1 MIQGLRNGN
10 LLAPMNMPASTRRP
24 SVGAVLVLAS
34 VLLPAL
40 AVAQDAPPQADLP
53 ADRLGTAAQVEVGP
67 KIDGR
72 LTDIVWETAD
82 AMTEFVQHE
91 PIESAPASERTE
103 VRILFDAGALY
114 IGAWLYDEE
123 PTEIIM
129 GERRRDAN
137 LRDSD
142 AVLIVLDTYLDQ
154 QTGFFFGTNPGAIE
168 HDGQVRG
175 ESGANTSWDGSWTVE
190 TSVDD
195 EGWYA
200 EMRIPFSTLRHGPG
214 DEQTWGLNV
223 TRYIGRK
230 NEQVVWSPVPQQ
242 FGFYRLTEAGQLRG
256 VRPPPR
262 RVTTVTPYVLGA
274 ASRVPSVDTDV
285 RFPRETGADAKIGI
299 TQGITMDLT
308 VNTDFAQVEVDE
320 AQVDLTR
327 FSLFFPEKRPFFLEN
342 ADLFTSGLRF
352 LPGRTSG
359 RTALFHSRRIGVASG
374 EQVPIRWG
382 TRVSGRAAG
391 MDMGFLHMRTDGLE
405 GLQDPTGWTVA
416 RVAWELPSRSRV
428 GALYTSRT
436 SSDDSG
442 DFSRTYG
449 VDARVGIGE
458 RITVTTLAGL
468 TDKPGVS
475 DGREIYSAVGEY
487 ITPNWYF
494 RSYYDHLGENFN
506 PTAGFIPDNGFK
518 ESSLRLERTI
528 RPDISWLRE
537 IRTHLR
543 RTWAVDLN
551 GFKELEFRHWHS
563 NFIFENGAQFNPA
576 FQWVEEGLS
585 EPFAIRGTDIVVP
598 AGSYTGWASYGNY
611 TTNRAAPFSVSGRYD
626 IGTFLS
632 GNRVGASAG
641 LTYRQGAILT
651 AGLSVTHNRI
661 RLEEGDYNT
670 TLSRMNVRYAF
681 TPSIFVQSL
690 IQYSDQTGIWS
701 GNIRFGWLDTAGTG
715 LFLVYNERQTMD
727 IIGVSG
733 LLPRN
738 ALEAPERTFVIKFTR
753 QFDLAR

>member
-1 MIQGLRNGN
+1 MT
-10 LLAPMNMPASTRRP
+10 NMKSMRSLCCP
-24 SVGAVLVLAS
+24 SVLPVLVLTAA
-34 VLLPAL
+34 LLPSVV
-40 AVAQDAPPQADLP
+40 VAQEAPGLADSP
-53 ADRLGTAAQVEVGP
+53 MERLGTAARVEVGP
-67 KIDGR
+67 TIDGR
-72 LTDIVWETAD
+72 LDEDVWTTA
-82 AMTEFVQHE
+82 ESLGGFVQYE
-91 PIESAPASERTE
+91 PVEGAPASEETE
-103 VRILFDAGALY
+103 VRFLFDSQALY

-123 PTEIIM
+123 PDGIIM

-137 LRDSD
+137 LPDSD
-142 AVLIVLDTYLDQ
+142 AFLVVLDTYLDQ

-168 HDGQVRG
+168 YDGQVRG
-175 ESGANTSWDGSWTVE
+175 ESGANTSWDGSWTVG
-190 TSVDD
+190 SSRD
-195 EGWYA
+195 ESGWYA

-214 DEQTWGLNV
+214 SEQIWGLNV

-242 FGFYRLTEAGQLRG
+242 FGFYRLTEAGRLRG
-256 VRPPPR
+256 VQPPPR

-274 ASRVPSVDTDV
+274 ASRVPPVNPEVTY
-285 RFPRETGADAKIGI
+285 PMEAGGDAKIGI
-299 TQGITMDLT
+299 TQGVALDLT
-308 VNTDFAQVEVDE
+308 VNTDFAQVEVDDQ
-320 AQVDLTR
+320 QVDLTR

-342 ADLFTSGLRF
+342 ADLFTAGLSF

-374 EQVPIRWG
+374 EQVPISWG
-382 TRVSGRAAG
+382 SRISGRAAG
-391 MDMGFLHMRTDGLE
+391 VDMGFLHMRTDGLS

-428 GALYTSRT
+428 GALYTSRV
-436 SSDDSG
+436 SSDDSN

-458 RITVTTLAGL
+458 TVTITTLAGL

-475 DGREIYSAVGEY
+475 EGQEIYSAVGEY

-494 RSYYDHLGENFN
+494 RAYHDRLGENFD
-506 PTAGFIPDNGFK
+506 PEVGFIPDNGFH

-528 RPDISWLRE
+528 RPGVSWLRE
-537 IRTHLR
+537 IRSHLR
-543 RTWAVDLN
+543 RTWAYDVN

-563 NFIFENGAQFNPA
+563 NFIFENGAQINPA

-585 EPFAIRGTDIVVP
+585 VPFAIRGTDIVVP
-598 AGSYTGWASYGNY
+598 AGSYTGWASYGNVN
-611 TTNRAAPFSVSGRYD
+611 TNRAAPLSIAGRYD

-632 GNRVGASAG
+632 GNRVGLG
-641 LTYRQGAILT
+641 GTLTYRRGAILT
-651 AGLSVTHNRI
+651 TSFGVTHNRI
-661 RLEEGDYNT
+661 RLDEGDYNT
-670 TLSRMNVRYAF
+670 TLSRVGVRYAF

-690 IQYSDQTGIWS
+690 LQYSDQTGIWS
-701 GNIRFGWLDTAGTG
+701 GNVRFGWLDTAGTG

-727 IIGVSG
+727 VIGVSG

-738 ALEAPERTFVIKFTR
+738 ALETPERTFVIKFTR